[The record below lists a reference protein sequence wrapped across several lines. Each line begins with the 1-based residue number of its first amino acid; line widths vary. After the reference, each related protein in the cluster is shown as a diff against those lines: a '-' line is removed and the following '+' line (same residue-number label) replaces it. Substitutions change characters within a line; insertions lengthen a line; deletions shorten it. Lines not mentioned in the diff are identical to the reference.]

1 MTFSEFFW
9 GLGDFFTSILYYL
22 QADQIGNLFNDA
34 LLILGFVGFG
44 IWMNMQRKYNNAAK
58 SNPDQLK

>member
-9 GLGDFFTSILYYL
+9 GIGDLFAWLLQAL
-22 QADQIGNLFNDA
+22 QADMIGNMFNDA
-34 LLILGFVGFG
+34 LLILGFIGFG
-44 IWMNMQRKYNNAAK
+44 IWMNMQRKYNNQAK